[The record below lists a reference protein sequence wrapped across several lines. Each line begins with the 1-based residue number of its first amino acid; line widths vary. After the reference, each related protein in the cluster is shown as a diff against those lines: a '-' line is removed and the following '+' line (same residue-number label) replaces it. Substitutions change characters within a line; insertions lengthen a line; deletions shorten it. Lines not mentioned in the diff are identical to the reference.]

1 MSNNTKLIKKIII
14 AAAFLVCVVTLA
26 IMSRERAAGSAA
38 NATESI
44 TTESGTAESNA
55 AEVY

>member
-14 AAAFLVCVVTLA
+14 AAAFLVCVAALA

-44 TTESGTAESNA
+44 TTERFTTRARLKRC
-55 AEVY
+55 